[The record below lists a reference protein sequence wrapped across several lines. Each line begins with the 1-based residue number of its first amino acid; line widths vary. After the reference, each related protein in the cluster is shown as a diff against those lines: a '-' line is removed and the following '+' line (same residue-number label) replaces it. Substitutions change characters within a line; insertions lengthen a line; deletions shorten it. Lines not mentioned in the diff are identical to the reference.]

1 MNVNKPKIAIQ
12 YCVLCQWLLRSG
24 WLAQELLSTFS
35 DELAEVALVPASKG
49 VFKIYYNDTL
59 IWCRERDG
67 GFPEA
72 KILKRR
78 VRDQLDPE
86 RSMGHI
92 DT

>member
-1 MNVNKPKIAIQ
+1 MNKPIISIH

-35 DELAEVALVPASKG
+35 DELQQVALVPSTKG
-49 VFKIYYNDTL
+49 VFQIYYNDEL
-59 IWCRERDG
+59 IWCRKVDG

-78 VRDQLDPE
+78 VRDKLDPK
-86 RSMGHI
+86 RSLGHI
-92 DT
+92 DN